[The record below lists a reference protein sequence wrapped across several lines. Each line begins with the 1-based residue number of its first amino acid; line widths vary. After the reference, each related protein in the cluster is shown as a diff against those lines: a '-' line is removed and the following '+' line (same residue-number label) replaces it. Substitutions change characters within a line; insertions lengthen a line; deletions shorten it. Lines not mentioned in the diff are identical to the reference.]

1 MKPKVNK
8 PKKRPSAQI
17 PSWMFETRTDA
28 WREAGLVDEVTP
40 TEVKRAWP
48 KLILYA
54 VLITATLIAFNHRQD
69 IAPVY
74 GTEARILTAV
84 LLFILGWGFASA
96 LGRTI
101 TPAILK
107 RMEPGTAGTVAF
119 AIRLAM
125 IILVAAVALHVA
137 GVKTST
143 LAVGGAFTAVV
154 LGLAAQQTLGNI
166 FAGVVLQGTRPFRVG
181 ERVRLTSGP
190 LGGSI
195 EGTVSSLDLF
205 YTTMITGGE
214 RMMVPNN
221 VVLLAAVVPLRE
233 PEGVDVRARFD
244 SHTSPGVVQQM
255 LSQAITVPTR
265 RPPGIWMEEIDRE
278 EVVLRITATPLNP
291 SDGVQLAEEVL
302 SVTRGTFELKHA
314 GPESEEEKVPHG
326 HA

>member
-8 PKKRPSAQI
+8 PKKRPGAQI

-143 LAVGGAFTAVV
+143 LAVGGAFTVVV

-314 GPESEEEKVPHG
+314 GPESKEEKVPHG